1 MKRFDSYCVQP
12 YTGQACTTQSCTEQA
27 GFSLP
32 ELLVAI
38 AVLGLL
44 AAMSVGAGQR
54 SLALMRLES
63 TSRRLALGLEQARQA
78 AARHGQP
85 CALALGPSG
94 WREPRGGSLPACGI
108 TEGGEVDSEA
118 GVNLRHNLPAALR
131 FSSNGL
137 VLDGGTVLISAAGID
152 LRRCLVLS
160 LPLGVVRLGRYS
172 GSVDGTPSSSACL
185 ADGAL

>member
-1 MKRFDSYCVQP
+1 MPRFDTRP
-12 YTGQACTTQSCTEQA
+12 ADG

-32 ELLVAI
+32 ELLVAM

-44 AAMSVGAGQR
+44 AAMSLGAGQR
-54 SLALMRLES
+54 SLALMRVES

-78 AARHGQP
+78 AARQGQP
-85 CALALGPSG
+85 CALALGAAG
-94 WREPRGGSLPACGI
+94 WREPSGGSLPACAI
-108 TEGGEVDSEA
+108 SEGAEQEAEA
-118 GVNLRHNLPAALR
+118 GVELRHNLPAALR

-137 VLDGGTVLISAAGID
+137 VLDGGTVLIAAAGVE

-172 GSVDGTPSSSACL
+172 GPVDGTPSSSACL

>member
-1 MKRFDSYCVQP
+1 M
-12 YTGQACTTQSCTEQA
+12 
-27 GFSLP
+27 
-32 ELLVAI
+32 
-38 AVLGLL
+38 
-44 AAMSVGAGQR
+44 
-54 SLALMRLES
+54 
-63 TSRRLALGLEQARQA
+63 
-78 AARHGQP
+78 
-85 CALALGPSG
+85 
-94 WREPRGGSLPACGI
+94 
-108 TEGGEVDSEA
+108 DSEA

>member
-1 MKRFDSYCVQP
+1 MPRFDSR
-12 YTGQACTTQSCTEQA
+12 TAHA

-32 ELLVAI
+32 EVLVAM
-38 AVLGLL
+38 AVLGIL
-44 AAMSVGAGQR
+44 AAMSVGSGQR
-54 SLALMRLES
+54 SLALMRVES

-94 WREPRGGSLPACGI
+94 WREPSGGSLPACGI
-108 TEGGEVDSEA
+108 SDGAEQEHQA
-118 GVNLRHNLPAALR
+118 GVELRHNLPAALR

-137 VLDGGTVLISAAGID
+137 VLDGGTVLIAAEGIE

-172 GSVDGTPSSSACL
+172 GPADGTPSSSACL

>member
-1 MKRFDSYCVQP
+1 MQRFDTRTAP
-12 YTGQACTTQSCTEQA
+12 A
-27 GFSLP
+27 GYSLP

-38 AVLGLL
+38 AVLGIL
-44 AAMSVGAGQR
+44 AAMGVGAGQS

-94 WREPRGGSLPACGI
+94 WREPSGGSLPACGI
-108 TEGGEVDSEA
+108 TEGVAAESEA
-118 GVNLRHNLPAALR
+118 GVELRHNLPAALR

-137 VLDGGTVLISAAGID
+137 VLDGGTVLIRAAGIE

-172 GSVDGTPSSSACL
+172 GPADGTPSSSACL

>member
-1 MKRFDSYCVQP
+1 MQRFERRTAP
-12 YTGQACTTQSCTEQA
+12 A

-32 ELLVAI
+32 ELLVAM
-38 AVLGLL
+38 AVLGIL
-44 AAMSVGAGQR
+44 AAMSVGTGQR
-54 SLALMRLES
+54 SLALMRLET

-94 WREPRGGSLPACGI
+94 WREPSGGSLPVCGI
-108 TEGGEVDSEA
+108 SEGAEAELEA
-118 GVNLRHNLPAALR
+118 GVELRHNLPAALR

-137 VLDGGTVLISAAGID
+137 VLDGGTVLIAAEGIA

-172 GSVDGTPSSSACL
+172 GPADGTPSSSACL

>member
-1 MKRFDSYCVQP
+1 MQRFDTRP
-12 YTGQACTTQSCTEQA
+12 ADG

-38 AVLGLL
+38 AVLGIL
-44 AAMSVGAGQR
+44 AVMSVGAGYR
-54 SLALMRLES
+54 SLALMRVES

-94 WREPRGGSLPACGI
+94 WREPSGGSLPICVI
-108 TEGGEVDSEA
+108 SEGAEAELEA
-118 GVNLRHNLPAALR
+118 GVELRHNLPAALR

-137 VLDGGTVLISAAGID
+137 MLDGGTVLFSAAGID

-160 LPLGVVRLGRYS
+160 LPLGVVRLGRYV
-172 GSVDGTPSSSACL
+172 GSEEGTPSSSACV
-185 ADGAL
+185 ADEAL

>member
-1 MKRFDSYCVQP
+1 MQRFDTRP
-12 YTGQACTTQSCTEQA
+12 ADG

-32 ELLVAI
+32 ELVVAI
-38 AVLGLL
+38 AVLAIL
-44 AAMSVGAGQR
+44 AVMSVGAGQR
-54 SLALMRLES
+54 SLALMRVES

-94 WREPRGGSLPACGI
+94 WREPSGGSLPVCGI
-108 TEGGEVDSEA
+108 SEGAEPELEA
-118 GVNLRHNLPAALR
+118 GVELRHNLPAALR

-137 VLDGGTVLISAAGID
+137 VLDGGTVLIAAEGVA

-172 GSVDGTPSSSACL
+172 GPADGTPSSKACF

>member
-1 MKRFDSYCVQP
+1 MARIDTRTAPGCR
-12 YTGQACTTQSCTEQA
+12 AQA

-32 ELLVAI
+32 ELLVAM

-44 AAMSVGAGQR
+44 AAMSVSAGQR
-54 SLALMRLES
+54 SLALMRVES

-78 AARHGQP
+78 AERHGRP
-85 CALALGPSG
+85 CALALGSTG
-94 WREPRGGSLPACGI
+94 WREPRGGSLPACAI
-108 TEGGEVDSEA
+108 NEGSEAEAEA
-118 GVNLRHNLPAALR
+118 GVELRHNLPAALR

-137 VLDGGTVLISAAGID
+137 VLDGGTVLIRAAGIE

-172 GSVDGTPSSSACL
+172 GPLEGTPSSSACL

>member
-1 MKRFDSYCVQP
+1 MRRSEL
-12 YTGQACTTQSCTEQA
+12 CTTHG

-38 AVLGLL
+38 AVLGIL
-44 AAMSVGAGQR
+44 AAMSFGAGQR
-54 SLALMRLES
+54 SLALMRVES
-63 TSRRLALGLEQARQA
+63 TSRRLVLGLEQARQA

-85 CALALGPSG
+85 CALALGPLG

-108 TEGGEVDSEA
+108 SDGAEAEAEA
-118 GVNLRHNLPAALR
+118 GVELRHNLPAALR

-137 VLDGGTVLISAAGID
+137 VLDGGTVLIRAEGSD

-172 GSVDGTPSSSACL
+172 GPAEGTPSSSACL
-185 ADGAL
+185 ADAAL

>member
-1 MKRFDSYCVQP
+1 MQCFDTRP
-12 YTGQACTTQSCTEQA
+12 ADG

-32 ELLVAI
+32 EVLVAM
-38 AVLGLL
+38 AVLGIL

-54 SLALMRLES
+54 SRALMRVES

-78 AARHGQP
+78 AVRHGQP

-94 WREPRGGSLPACGI
+94 WREPSGGNLPACGI
-108 TEGGEVDSEA
+108 SDGAEQDAEA
-118 GVNLRHNLPAALR
+118 GVELRHNLPAALR

-137 VLDGGTVLISAAGID
+137 VLDGGTVLIAAEGIE

-172 GSVDGTPSSSACL
+172 GPVDGTPSSSACL

>member
-1 MKRFDSYCVQP
+1 MARSDLR
-12 YTGQACTTQSCTEQA
+12 TAHG

-54 SLALMRLES
+54 SLAWMRVES

-78 AARHGQP
+78 AERHGQP

-94 WREPRGGSLPACGI
+94 WRAPHGGSLPACGI
-108 TEGGEVDSEA
+108 TEGTEAEPGA
-118 GVNLRHNLPAALR
+118 GVELRHNLPAALR

-137 VLDGGTVLISAAGID
+137 VLDGGTVLIRAAGID

-172 GSVDGTPSSSACL
+172 GPVDGTPSSSACL

>member
-1 MKRFDSYCVQP
+1 MQRFERRTAP
-12 YTGQACTTQSCTEQA
+12 A

-32 ELLVAI
+32 ELLVAM
-38 AVLGLL
+38 AVLGIL
-44 AAMSVGAGQR
+44 AAMSVGTGQR
-54 SLALMRLES
+54 SLALMRLET

-94 WREPRGGSLPACGI
+94 WREPSGGSLPVCGI
-108 TEGGEVDSEA
+108 SEGAEAELEA
-118 GVNLRHNLPAALR
+118 GVELRHNLPAALR

-137 VLDGGTVLISAAGID
+137 VLDGGTVLIAAEGIA

-172 GSVDGTPSSSACL
+172 GPAEGMPSSSACL

>member
-1 MKRFDSYCVQP
+1 MQRFDSRP
-12 YTGQACTTQSCTEQA
+12 ADG

-32 ELLVAI
+32 ELLVAM
-38 AVLGLL
+38 AVLGIL
-44 AAMSVGAGQR
+44 AAMSVGSGQR
-54 SLALMRLES
+54 SLALMRVES

-94 WREPRGGSLPACGI
+94 WREPSGGSLPVCGI
-108 TEGGEVDSEA
+108 SEGVEAELEA
-118 GVNLRHNLPAALR
+118 GVELRHNLPAALR

-137 VLDGGTVLISAAGID
+137 VLDGGTVLIAANGVA

-172 GSVDGTPSSSACL
+172 GPADGTPSSSACL

>member
-1 MKRFDSYCVQP
+1 MRRIN
-12 YTGQACTTQSCTEQA
+12 SCTAHA

-32 ELLVAI
+32 ELLVAM
-38 AVLGLL
+38 AVLGIL
-44 AAMSVGAGQR
+44 AAMSVGSGQR
-54 SLALMRLES
+54 SLALMRVES

-85 CALALGPSG
+85 CALAFGPSG
-94 WREPRGGSLPACGI
+94 WREPSGGNLPACGI
-108 TEGGEVDSEA
+108 SDGAEQDAEA
-118 GVNLRHNLPAALR
+118 GVELRHNLPAALR

-137 VLDGGTVLISAAGID
+137 VLDGGTVLIAAEGIE

-172 GSVDGTPSSSACL
+172 GPADGTPSSSACL

>member
-1 MKRFDSYCVQP
+1 MTRFDTRTAP
-12 YTGQACTTQSCTEQA
+12 A

-32 ELLVAI
+32 ELMVAI
-38 AVLGLL
+38 AVLGIL
-44 AAMSVGAGQR
+44 AALSVGAGQR
-54 SLALMRLES
+54 SLALMRVET

-85 CALALGPSG
+85 CALALGVSG
-94 WREPRGGSLPACGI
+94 WREPSGGTLPVCEI
-108 TEGGEVDSEA
+108 TEGVEQELQA
-118 GVNLRHNLPAALR
+118 GVQLRHNLPAALR

-137 VLDGGTVLISAAGID
+137 VLDGGTVLIAAAGIE

-172 GSVDGTPSSSACL
+172 GPVDGTPSSSACL

>member
-1 MKRFDSYCVQP
+1 MQRFERRTAP
-12 YTGQACTTQSCTEQA
+12 A
-27 GFSLP
+27 GFSLL
-32 ELLVAI
+32 ELLVAM
-38 AVLGLL
+38 AVLGIL
-44 AAMSVGAGQR
+44 AAMSVGTGQR
-54 SLALMRLES
+54 SLALMRLET

-94 WREPRGGSLPACGI
+94 WREPSGGSLPVCGI
-108 TEGGEVDSEA
+108 SEGAEAELEA
-118 GVNLRHNLPAALR
+118 GVELRHNLPAALR

-137 VLDGGTVLISAAGID
+137 VLDGGTVLIAAEGIA

-172 GSVDGTPSSSACL
+172 GPADGTPSSSACL

>member
-1 MKRFDSYCVQP
+1 MQRFDTRP
-12 YTGQACTTQSCTEQA
+12 ADG

-32 ELLVAI
+32 EVLVAM
-38 AVLGLL
+38 AVLGIL

-54 SLALMRLES
+54 SLALMRVES

-78 AARHGQP
+78 AVRHGQP
-85 CALALGPSG
+85 CALALGVSG
-94 WREPRGGSLPACGI
+94 WREPSGGSLPACGI
-108 TEGGEVDSEA
+108 SEGAEQELEA
-118 GVNLRHNLPAALR
+118 GVELRHNLPAALR

-137 VLDGGTVLISAAGID
+137 VLDGGTVLVAAAGIE

-172 GSVDGTPSSSACL
+172 GPVDGTPSSRACL

>member
-1 MKRFDSYCVQP
+1 MKPVERGS
-12 YTGQACTTQSCTEQA
+12 TQG

-32 ELLVAI
+32 ELLVAL
-38 AVLGLL
+38 AVVGLL
-44 AAMSVGAGQR
+44 ATLSIGAGQR
-54 SLALMRLES
+54 SLALMRMES

-78 AARHGQP
+78 AVGRGQP

-94 WREPRGGSLPACGI
+94 WSEPTGSSLPACGI
-108 TEGGEVDSEA
+108 SAGAEEHPEA
-118 GVNLRHNLPAALR
+118 GVHLRHNLPAALR

-172 GSVDGTPSSSACL
+172 GPVDGTPSSSACL